1 MPFVESRLQVY
12 NDTLIQRARSA
23 VIVQKWWRAHRDL
36 KKSKLNIIVEINRA
50 RAVIRLQRWARNITF
65 RHRIRFN
72 REYRFYEKTIHSN
85 SFYLQIYIYMK
96 LPPISDYLK
105 INRLKQ
111 QEQSSLMLTES
122 TEHPFKDLYELI
134 HRDTRVKLIHKS
146 DRQWLK
152 IEFQSVADAK
162 SRIKLLTL
170 FTYRFYFNGH
180 SLKLFTFEDIVNL
193 NFTAYE
199 HKVHKSFSN

>member
-1 MPFVESRLQVY
+1 LDISSFEIYKYLWKLLKCFNNGGQVKILRNVAAYFNTEIPDLNHIDPIYMPFVESRLQVY

-105 INRLKQ
+105 INGA
-111 QEQSSLMLTES
+111 SL
-122 TEHPFKDLYELI
+122 
-134 HRDTRVKLIHKS
+134 
-146 DRQWLK
+146 Q
-152 IEFQSVADAK
+152 
-162 SRIKLLTL
+162 
-170 FTYRFYFNGH
+170 RF
-180 SLKLFTFEDIVNL
+180 V
-193 NFTAYE
+193 
-199 HKVHKSFSN
+199 